1 MTPLRFT
8 EHSFEAVIVLN
19 GDLPDLTVLE
29 QLADVPFVAA
39 DGAANTLVALGVMPE
54 YVVGDLDS
62 ISVET
67 LRHIDAMAEIVVEP
81 DQDSNDFEKSLRF
94 AQSQLWRRLLVLGLH
109 GGDLEHTLNN
119 WSVLMR
125 YGQQLSLCAYDRGRY
140 AIPMF
145 SSFLHTPNAQELL
158 SLIPQPMAR
167 LTTRGLQWEL
177 QDEPLQLGAREGARN
192 RAGADDVH
200 VTIHDGSLL
209 FICDARLPAAPSFGQ
224 STTGG

>member
-8 EHSFEAVIVLN
+8 EPSFDAVIVLN

-39 DGAANTLVALGVMPE
+39 DGAADTLVRLGVMPE
-54 YVVGDLDS
+54 FVVGDLDS

-145 SSFLHTPNAQELL
+145 SSFLHTPTEGELL
-158 SLIPQPMAR
+158 SLIPQPLAR
-167 LTTRGLQWEL
+167 LTTQGLQWDL
-177 QDEPLQLGAREGARN
+177 QDEPLALGTREGARN
-192 RAGADDVH
+192 RAIAEHVH
-200 VTIHDGSLL
+200 ITIHDGSLL
-209 FICDARLPAAPSFGQ
+209 FICDARFPASPVHG
-224 STTGG
+224 